1 MEGISANNSA
11 ASNIASKRQSCSTV
25 QTSNSLPT
33 SLNSQGITHKISAIS
48 LLSQKAS
55 NSSDDVRADVM
66 ERARQFLDDPNWPND
81 EHLSNLANKI
91 IDEENL

>member
-1 MEGISANNSA
+1 MEGISASDSA
-11 ASNIASKRQSCSTV
+11 SSNIAPKRQSGSTV
-25 QTSNSLPT
+25 QTPHSLPT
-33 SLNSQGITHKISAIS
+33 SLNSQGITHKISSIS

-66 ERARQFLDDPNWPND
+66 ERARQILDDPNWPND